1 MRNRVFA
8 CAAALLVAAG
18 PTIGQQAKTL
28 DFYFIDVEGGAAT
41 LVVTPTGD
49 SALIDS
55 GNPGERDAGRIA
67 KVAKEVAKLEDINFI
82 LTTHWH
88 SDHFGGLGRLSELM
102 ALGQFFDH
110 GLPGDPLPKDIAAPL
125 IETYRKVS
133 RGESRTL
140 EPGRTVGETVQLQV
154 LASGGRVIGDTSATP
169 QIRPCGDDFKPKPE
183 DTSDNANSLAFRIA
197 YGKFDMYIGGDLTWN
212 VEHRLVCPKPLVQ
225 PVDVFLVAHHGL
237 DQSNHP
243 ALVKALAPRVTI
255 MNNGARKGAE
265 AGTVATVRAIQG
277 HEAVFQLHRNVRAD
291 DLNAPPAFIAND
303 PSTSSG
309 SPRAESRGDEEQCAG
324 HYIKLSVEEGGGRYT
339 ITVPSKGTTK
349 TYDSR

>member
-1 MRNRVFA
+1 MRIAIFVA
-8 CAAALLVAAG
+8 ALALAAAG
-18 PTIGQQAKTL
+18 SSGQQPARTL

-67 KVAKEVAKLEDINFI
+67 KVAKEVAQLEDINFI

-88 SDHFGGLGRLSELM
+88 GDHFGGLGRLSELIP
-102 ALGQFFDH
+102 LGQFFDH
-110 GLPGDPLPKDIAAPL
+110 GLPSEPLPKDISAPL
-125 IETYRKVS
+125 METYRKLS

-140 EPGRTVGETVQLQV
+140 EPVRKVGESVQLEV
-154 LASGGRVIGDTSATP
+154 VASGGRVVGDTSAAP
-169 QIRPCGDDFKPKPE
+169 QIRPCGNDFKPKAE
-183 DTSDNANSLAFRIA
+183 DVSDNANSLAFRLS
-197 YGKFDMYIGGDLTWN
+197 YGKFDMYVGGDLTWN

-243 ALVKALAPRVTI
+243 ALVKALAPRVAV
-255 MNNGARKGAE
+255 MNNGPRKGAE
-265 AGTVATVRAIQG
+265 AGTVGTLRG
-277 HEAVFQLHRNVRAD
+277 TNGLEAVFQLHRNVRVD
-291 DLNAPPAFIAND
+291 DLNAPSAFIAND
-303 PSTSSG
+303 
-309 SPRAESRGDEEQCAG
+309 DEQCAA

-349 TYDSR
+349 TYESR